1 MTQSINKKKY
11 KICRRL
17 GSGVYEQ
24 CQNQKFILSQ
34 AKKSKT
40 SGAKRGRVTDYG
52 LSLLDKQRISF
63 SYGVREKQFY
73 NYVKEALSNKD
84 KKVVPS
90 MGLFQLLEA
99 RLDNTLYRVGF
110 AHTRNFSRQLA
121 SHGHFMV
128 NGRRVTIPSYR
139 LKVGD
144 VIALRDG
151 AKNKVVF
158 QDLAKKL
165 KNTKTPDWI
174 SLDTTSL
181 TATVKGVPKDPDPFF
196 NFQSVIEF
204 YSKA

>member
-1 MTQSINKKKY
+1 MTQSILKKKY
-11 KICRRL
+11 KVCRRL

-34 AKKSKT
+34 AKK
-40 SGAKRGRVTDYG
+40 AKVRGRRRRITDYG
-52 LSLLDKQRISF
+52 LALMDKQRVRF
-63 SYGVREKQFY
+63 AYGVREKQFR
-73 NYVKEALSNKD
+73 NYVKETLASKD
-84 KKVVPS
+84 KKVAPA
-90 MGLFQLLEA
+90 MRLFQLIEV
-99 RLDNTLYRVGF
+99 RLDNVLYRTGF
-110 AHTRNFSRQLA
+110 AHTRNFARQLA

-144 VIALRDG
+144 VITLRPGSKD
-151 AKNKVVF
+151 KVVF

-174 SLDTTSL
+174 TLDTTSM
-181 TATVKGVPKDPDPFF
+181 TATVKGLPKDPDPFF